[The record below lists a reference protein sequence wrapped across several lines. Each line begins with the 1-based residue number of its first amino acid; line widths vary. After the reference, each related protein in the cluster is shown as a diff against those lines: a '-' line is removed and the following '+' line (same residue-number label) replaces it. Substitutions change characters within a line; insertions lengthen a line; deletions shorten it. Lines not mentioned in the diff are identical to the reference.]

1 MRSRGCTPSV
11 EKIIRS
17 PFIRGD
23 CCVDQ
28 DIVPARA
35 SIDAPFAIQYN
46 LITEES
52 TDEFLSVCS
61 MSFARTS
68 PRRQPTVEL
77 TMTKKLSDLEN
88 SPLHLFHRAV
98 QVVTEIYQSEMAAHD
113 LTARQYAVLFAL
125 AHTDGLS
132 QSKLVDATGIDR
144 STMADIVRRMLKKGI
159 IQRKRDKED
168 ARAYEVKITDDGVRL
183 FRTVSPIIQRIE
195 DKLMAALKGR
205 RVDEFLANLSMIV
218 GNVAPV
224 RMAVEVEK

>member
-1 MRSRGCTPSV
+1 
-11 EKIIRS
+11 
-17 PFIRGD
+17 
-23 CCVDQ
+23 
-28 DIVPARA
+28 
-35 SIDAPFAIQYN
+35 
-46 LITEES
+46 
-52 TDEFLSVCS
+52 
-61 MSFARTS
+61 
-68 PRRQPTVEL
+68 
-77 TMTKKLSDLEN
+77 MTKKLSDLEN